1 MYDLHPLDNP
11 IWHALNTEQAHLT
24 IGTSL
29 AKRYQPGFSPAV
41 GLAEFSAEAFHDL
54 AQLVPTGESARV
66 YAPQLDSELPGW
78 TVQQRDELV
87 QMVCEQPVAE
97 RLPVAEKLPAAEVV
111 GTASIMRL
119 TEADVP
125 DMLALTALA
134 KPGPFQRRTIEMGR
148 YFGIRCDGQLVA
160 MAGERFHLT
169 GYREVSAVCTHPDH
183 RGKGYARQLV
193 GSLVNDNFAEG
204 IIPFL
209 HAASTN
215 APAIHLYEALN
226 FRVRRKIARIMFTH

>member
-1 MYDLHPLDNP
+1 MMYDLHPLDNP
-11 IWHALNTEQAHLT
+11 IWHALNTEQAHFS

-29 AKRYQPGFSPAV
+29 AKRYLSGISPAV
-41 GLAEFSAEAFHDL
+41 GLAEFSDEAFHDL
-54 AQLVPTGESARV
+54 AQVVPAGESVRV
-66 YAPQLDSELPGW
+66 YAPRLDSELPGW

-97 RLPVAEKLPAAEVV
+97 TLPVAEIDSA
-111 GTASIMRL
+111 ASIVRL

-134 KPGPFQRRTIEMGR
+134 KPGPFQRRTIEAGR

-160 MAGERFHLT
+160 MAGERFYLT

-193 GSLVNDNFAEG
+193 GALVNENFAEG
-204 IIPFL
+204 ITPFL
-209 HAASTN
+209 HATSTN
-215 APAIHLYEALN
+215 APAIHVYEALN
-226 FRVRRKIARIMFTH
+226 FRFRRKIARIMFTH